1 MGNSRPSPRYRHD
14 SPAVTQP
21 KPIPNCYWAEPGKLL
36 AGEYP
41 RSFDTKSSEFKIAA
55 LLAAGVTCLVDLTH
69 PEDRLEPYD
78 DLVARLADT
87 DVSVQHFPIRDLS
100 VPSSPSLTVEILDAI
115 DTEICRGGL
124 VYLHCWGG
132 IGRTGVMVGC
142 WLARHDRAGKRAL
155 ERLQQL
161 WRDRPD
167 SHERRSPETPEQ
179 EDYIVN
185 WNETGAASGR
195 RRARRHQSHGDRARL
210 RSRFRGTIF
219 GLAVGDALGAPVEFL
234 QRTQIIERYGSTGIA
249 DLAGWGGFPPGYYT
263 DDTQMSLATATGLIR
278 ARHRWKE
285 HGSWDL
291 KGVVY
296 RRYLAWRETQHDPN
310 ERRAPGRTCLSALDS
325 GQVGT
330 IERAVNH
337 SKGCGGVM
345 RTAPV
350 GLALQL
356 DDPFQAGAECAALTH
371 GHPSGYL
378 SAGYLSELIA
388 RLVRGCE
395 LRSAV
400 RATRHSLRRYD
411 GHAETLHSVD
421 RALELADSATPV
433 PDAIEQLGQGW
444 VGEEALAIALF
455 SALRHSA
462 DWTAATL
469 AAVNHSGDSDSTGSI
484 CGAILGAALGVEA
497 IPLRWIEQLE
507 NRALLDQTARDM
519 YAAFVEDKIMSFDL
533 YPPD

>member
-1 MGNSRPSPRYRHD
+1 M
-14 SPAVTQP
+14 TQP
-21 KPIPNCYWAEPGKLL
+21 KPIPNCYWVELGKLL

-55 LLAAGVTCLVDLTH
+55 LLAAGVTCFVDLTH
-69 PEDRLEPYD
+69 PEDGLEPYD
-78 DLVARLADT
+78 ELVAVLADT
-87 DVSVQHFPIRDLS
+87 DVVVQHFPIRDLS
-100 VPSSPSLTVEILDAI
+100 VPSSPSQTGEILDAI
-115 DTEICRGGL
+115 DTEIGRGGL

-132 IGRTGVMVGC
+132 IGRTGVIVGC
-142 WLARHDRAGKRAL
+142 WLARHDHAGTRAL

-161 WRDRPD
+161 WRDRSN

-179 EDYIVN
+179 EDYIVS
-185 WNETGAASGR
+185 WNETGAARGR
-195 RRARRHQSHGDRARL
+195 RISRGHRSLGDRDRL
-210 RSRFRGTIF
+210 QSRFRGTIL

-234 QRTQIIERYGSTGIA
+234 QRTEIVERYGPTGMA
-249 DLAGWGGFPPGYYT
+249 DLAGWRGFPAGCYT
-263 DDTQMSLATATGLIR
+263 DDTQMSLATARGLIR

-291 KGVVY
+291 EAVVH
-296 RRYLAWRETQHDPN
+296 RRYLAWRETQHEPN

-330 IERAVNH
+330 IERPINY
-337 SKGCGGVM
+337 SRGCGGVM

-356 DDPFQAGAECAALTH
+356 DDPFEAGAECAALTH

-378 SAGYLSELIA
+378 PAGFLSELIA
-388 RLVRGCE
+388 RLVRGCQ
-395 LRSAV
+395 LKSAV

-411 GHAETLHSVD
+411 SHAETLRSVD
-421 RALELADSATPV
+421 RALQLAQSSIPV

-455 SALRHSA
+455 SALRHPN
-462 DWTAATL
+462 DWAAATL

-484 CGAILGAALGVEA
+484 CGAILGAALGAEA

-507 NRALLDQTARDM
+507 NRALLEQTASDM
-519 YAAFVEDKIMSFDL
+519 YAAFVEDKILSLDQ